1 MLAFLFTIGFFT
13 LIAVL
18 GFWAVVLII
27 VLAGRFVQLVILEN
41 FDDWVL
47 DWLKKIKRRRND
59 RYD

>member
-1 MLAFLFTIGFFT
+1 MLGSLFTLGFFT

-18 GFWAVVLII
+18 GFWAVVLI
-27 VLAGRFVQLVILEN
+27 VALVGRFVQLVILDN

-59 RYD
+59 KYN